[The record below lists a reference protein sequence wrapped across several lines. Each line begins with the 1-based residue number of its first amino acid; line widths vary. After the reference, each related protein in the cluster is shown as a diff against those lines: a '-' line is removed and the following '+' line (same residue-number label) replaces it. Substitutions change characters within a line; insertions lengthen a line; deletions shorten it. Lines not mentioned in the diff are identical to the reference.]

1 MTKQQ
6 SPADKPTEPI
16 VIQDATLPTCAR
28 ITFQPT
34 ATYISISISIYIS
47 VFIPYLVHSYILA
60 IVILL

>member
-34 ATYISISISIYIS
+34 ATYISISISIYI
-47 VFIPYLVHSYILA
+47 YLYLFHISSIA
-60 IVILL
+60 IS